1 MTPRWAEGNGRRREF
16 EPFRCFWP
24 RYFLTHMYLMFDPFQ
39 GIFTSFPPRRRP
51 WWGGLEVWAHVL
63 PCFPDIDECA
73 LSQDDCPGGTS
84 CINTG
89 GGFQCVN
96 PQCPPPAG
104 NVTYVKTSPL

>member
-1 MTPRWAEGNGRRREF
+1 MGWA
-16 EPFRCFWP
+16 
-24 RYFLTHMYLMFDPFQ
+24 
-39 GIFTSFPPRRRP
+39 
-51 WWGGLEVWAHVL
+51 GGLASRFAPFCPIL